1 MRKRILAFILIV
13 TMITPLMAGCGDT
26 AKVESKVLA
35 EGVLNEENLS
45 LSGDGVSMKLNPVNL
60 AGETKAVISRV
71 SSAPPLDEE
80 SKITLDVYEFELDGV
95 EKFDGVMELV
105 IPLQMAAGEQPGAA
119 WLNEETGVWEPV
131 SFRYDQESK
140 AVVIATDHLS
150 KYGVFSVTNEGT
162 RRARVEFLGLW
173 GTGQE
178 EDYLAAVNEYASNGA
193 PSTECLDVGAS
204 AAGDALQLG
213 GDFLGN
219 MGQSAGYLAYG
230 DDVLSTL
237 GDHLG
242 NLGLL
247 VSVVQISSNI
257 YNGKTHSAVV
267 GSMKTAFT
275 YVMNKAASKLSSAV
289 MSASMASV
297 AIVDYSINKFA
308 TEAVEGRASLY
319 RDAYGI
325 YYQKKEDG
333 YKSSADWFKVLY
345 PIFNNTSLTEEQLKA
360 EIDRIVTDHCNEFWT
375 GANKLGIDYYVSEA
389 REKFKWTAGGAGLN
403 DEIRQNVSDER
414 RFILYD
420 QILPG
425 VFQQIALKINLEN
438 ERKLREEYTAL
449 SNYLNK
455 SISFNVTDPKK
466 QYAKHIARFA
476 PLNEKA
482 ELDNW
487 TGKFKDDGSLS
498 TSFTLYGHMAS
509 GAPNTLEIY
518 EPDADLEKDE
528 PIRVVEFKVT
538 PPAIDIVLGEE
549 IPGLKYTGGDKSK
562 ILQFGMDAAFKQI
575 DTITVGKDGSFTLEM
590 DYATASNRSG
600 NVSNTIEVRG
610 LTMEGKIDPGTMKG
624 NATFTTSMVF
634 RKKEVSP
641 MEAMEGETKEY
652 ITTTNYED
660 TVSGNVSISGNGEG
674 ATFNITMQ
682 GTRAG
687 YTKLQYHAIDPAG
700 TEFWGDNPTITDKSG
715 EIESSGVYRF
725 SVKK

>member
-1 MRKRILAFILIV
+1 MKKRILAIILIV
-13 TMITPLMAGCGDT
+13 TMVTPLAIGCGNT

-35 EGVLNEENLS
+35 EGVLSEENLS
-45 LSGDGVSMKLNPVNL
+45 LSGDGVAMKLDPVNL
-60 AGETKAVISRV
+60 AEETKGVISRV
-71 SSAPPLDEE
+71 SNAPPLDDGGE
-80 SKITLDVYEFELDGV
+80 ITLDVYDFKLEGV
-95 EKFDGVMELV
+95 EKFEGVLELI
-105 IPLQMAAGEQPGAA
+105 IPLQMSAGEQPGAA
-119 WLNEETGVWEPV
+119 WLNEETGAWEPV
-131 SFRYDQESK
+131 SFRYDDGAN
-140 AVVIATDHLS
+140 AVIIATDHLS
-150 KYGVFSVTNEGT
+150 KYGVFSVTNEGM

-178 EDYLAAVNEYASNGA
+178 EDYLAAVNEYATGGVPA
-193 PSTECLDVGAS
+193 AACLDIGAG

-219 MGQSAGYLAYG
+219 IGQSAGYLAYG

-275 YVMNKAASKLSSAV
+275 YVLNKAASKLSSAV

-297 AIVDYSINKFA
+297 AIVDYAINKFG
-308 TEAVEGRASLY
+308 TEAVEGRASIY

-333 YKSSADWFKVLY
+333 FKSSADWFKTFY
-345 PIFNNTSLTEEQLKA
+345 PLFNNPNLTEEQLKT
-360 EIDRIVTDHCNEFWT
+360 EIDKIVTDHCYEFWT

-403 DEIRQNVSDER
+403 DEIRKGVSDER
-414 RFILYD
+414 RSILYD

-425 VFQQIALKINLEN
+425 VFRQIALKINLEN
-438 ERKLREEYTAL
+438 EQKLREEYTAL

-455 SISFNVTDPKK
+455 VITFNVTDSKK
-466 QYAKHIARFA
+466 MYAKHIAKFA
-476 PLNEKA
+476 PLNDKA

-498 TSFTLYGHMAS
+498 TSFTLYGHMYS
-509 GAPNTLEIY
+509 GAPSTLEIF

-528 PIRVVEFKVT
+528 PIRVVEFTVT

-549 IPGLKYTGGDKSK
+549 MAGMKYTGGDKSK
-562 ILQFGMDAAFKQI
+562 ILQYGMDAVFKQA
-575 DTITVGKDGSFTLEM
+575 DTITIGKDGNFTLDV
-590 DYATASNRSG
+590 DYATAANRSG

-610 LTMEGKIDPGTMKG
+610 FAMEGEIDPGTLKG
-624 NATFTTSMVF
+624 DATFTTSMVF
-634 RKKEVSP
+634 TKKEISP
-641 MEAMEGETKEY
+641 MEGMEGETKEY
-652 ITTTNYED
+652 ITTTHYED
-660 TVSGNVSISGNGEG
+660 MVTGNVTISGSGEG
-674 ATFNITMQ
+674 ATFNVTMQ
-682 GTRAG
+682 GTRSG
-687 YTKLQYHAIDPAG
+687 YTKLQYHSIDPAG
-700 TEFWGDNPTITDKSG
+700 TEFWGDKPTITDKSG
-715 EIESSGVYRF
+715 DVSSSGVYRF
-725 SVKK
+725 SVQK